1 MGLRKELGFPRAIQD
16 VAHEAVLNILVTA
29 DLLAK
34 EGERVVAPF
43 GITEAQFN
51 VLMLLRYQSE
61 GGGLDQTA
69 LGRMLVVNRSNVT
82 GLVDRM
88 ERAGWVVR
96 TPDPGD
102 RRVKQVSLTPAGVSV
117 LEQAE
122 PVYLHRVQDVVGSLS
137 TAERSTLAKILGR
150 LRTTL
155 NSPEKV
161 NP

>member
-1 MGLRKELGFPRAIQD
+1 MDLRKELGFPRAIQD
-16 VAHEAVLNILVTA
+16 AAHEVVLNIMVTA

-34 EGERVVAPF
+34 EGERMVGPF

-61 GGGLDQTA
+61 GGEMDQTT

-117 LEQAE
+117 LEKAE
-122 PVYLHRVQDVVGSLS
+122 AVYLQRVQAVVGSLT
-137 TAERSTLAKILGR
+137 TAQRSTLAKLLGR
-150 LRTTL
+150 LRATL
-155 NSPEKV
+155 NSPAKV